1 MIELKNKYISDY
13 WFNDNIID
21 CSKYIDD
28 ESNEIQVIIPN
39 SDINIITQK
48 YIEYI
53 NENPNNK
60 CNKEKL
66 NYNNKINN
74 TEIYNE
80 YQTNKNKSN
89 SRINTTDISTRNTK
103 YNNRFK
109 SSESIIS
116 NNRVF
121 DMEKSNQYNKLLN
134 QSYTNND
141 QRKLYSLFKT
151 SYFYEFKPGKRKVLL
166 DS

>member
-48 YIEYI
+48 HIEYI

-66 NYNNKINN
+66 NYNNEINN

-103 YNNRFK
+103 CNNRFK
-109 SSESIIS
+109 SDESIIS

-121 DMEKSNQYNKLLN
+121 IMEKSNQYNKLLN
-134 QSYTNND
+134 QSYTNNN
-141 QRKLYSLFKT
+141 QRKMYSLFKT